1 MFSKLIRCFPNP
13 PYIYLSR
20 SKSSELPG
28 LLGSILVSSIGIY
41 ISYSI
46 LSKQTQILPKISPDF
61 FIDYKVSP
69 DSKRATF
76 NDVRGISEVRSELQD
91 VVDMLKNRDKYFNIG
106 AKLPRGILLTGEPGT
121 GKTLLARAIAGEA
134 DVTFFSASGSDF
146 DEVFVGVGAG
156 RIRGLFK
163 EAKKL
168 APSII
173 FIDEIDTL
181 GAARMQDGNIEKQ
194 QATLNQLLVEMDG
207 FEDHENV
214 LIIAATNVV
223 SDMDPALLRAGR
235 FDKEISVPVPHLADR
250 IEIFKY
256 YLEKVVSDP
265 EIDIEQVAK
274 STTGFTGADIANMV
288 NTALL
293 QAIKDGRHACIDK
306 DLESARDRILLG
318 IASPDTYRSE
328 NRKKKIALR
337 EASKAVSILFLQKDQ
352 TLDKVSIIKRG
363 QKQGKTS
370 TLPSKDEIS
379 ISISQV
385 FTTVQV
391 ALSST
396 ACEDIF
402 FKKQKNTD
410 YRGNELRSV
419 SGFIRQNLMHG
430 LLEDKTG
437 LLFFDKFKDMSLKR
451 QNFIDKVTEEVL
463 ETCYQDICKFIR
475 ANKEMIE
482 AVAEELVEKETLNR
496 NQITEIANRF
506 SG

>member
-1 MFSKLIRCFPNP
+1 MYSKYFRAFSTLPSIWLNM
-13 PYIYLSR
+13 
-20 SKSSELPG
+20 SKSSELRTH
-28 LLGSILVSSIGIY
+28 LISILLSSLGICVSLAV
-41 ISYSI
+41 
-46 LSKQTQILPKISPDF
+46 LSKQTQILPKITSDF
-61 FIDYKVSP
+61 SIDYKVNP
-69 DSKRATF
+69 DSKLATF
-76 NDVRGISEVRSELQD
+76 NDVRGISEVRAELLD

-134 DVTFFSASGSDF
+134 EVSFFSASGSDF

-214 LIIAATNVV
+214 LVIAATNVV

-235 FDKEISVPVPHLADR
+235 FDKEISVPVPHLSDR

-265 EIDIEQVAK
+265 AVDVEQVAK

-293 QAIKDGRHACIDK
+293 QAIKDGRHACTDK

-318 IASPDTYRSE
+318 IASPGTYRSE
-328 NRKKKIALR
+328 NRKRKIALR
-337 EASKAVSILFLQKDQ
+337 EASKAISVLFLQKDQ

-363 QKQGKTS
+363 QKQGKIS
-370 TLPSKDEIS
+370 TLPSKDDIS
-379 ISISQV
+379 LSISQV
-385 FTTVQV
+385 FSNVQV
-391 ALSST
+391 ALSSS

-402 FKKQKNTD
+402 FKQQKNTD
-410 YRGNELRSV
+410 YRANELRNV

-430 LLEDKTG
+430 LLEDRTG
-437 LLFFDKFKDMSLKR
+437 LLFFDKFKDMSSKR
-451 QNFIDKVTEEVL
+451 QNAVDKVTEEVL
-463 ETCYQDICKFIR
+463 ETCYKDICKFIKGKK
-475 ANKEMIE
+475 AMIE
-482 AVAEELVEKETLNR
+482 AVAEELVHKETLNR
-496 NQITEIANRF
+496 AEITEIVDRF
-506 SG
+506 SE